1 MIHEKTILE
10 RLAGAKNSSDL
21 SHKPTRCDVDYM
33 GALGAAGIKH
43 KHGSSLLDADLSQSR
58 EDVTKAYKAAEGI
71 VRILAGK
78 RRWIMTPQKLRII
91 ATQALRLYLLPACPH
106 CHGRGY
112 TGVETAKPE
121 SLTPCPDCREKASKE
136 PSGRTV
142 SASGLPIPCP
152 TCNGKRYVKKPPE
165 PTHYAPKVC
174 SHCRGSGKR
183 PVPAQY
189 NREIRDVL
197 AIMESKRRAAGLAVK
212 RQMGSRME
220 VE

>member
-43 KHGSSLLDADLSQSR
+43 RHGSSLLDADLWQSR

-121 SLTPCPDCREKASKE
+121 SLTPCPDCREKGSKE
-136 PSGRTV
+136 PTGRAV

>member
-1 MIHEKTILE
+1 
-10 RLAGAKNSSDL
+10 
-21 SHKPTRCDVDYM
+21 
-33 GALGAAGIKH
+33 
-43 KHGSSLLDADLSQSR
+43 
-58 EDVTKAYKAAEGI
+58 
-71 VRILAGK
+71 
-78 RRWIMTPQKLRII
+78 MTPQKLRII

-112 TGVETAKPE
+112 TGVEMAKPE
-121 SLTPCPDCREKASKE
+121 SLTPCPSCREKGSKQ
-136 PSGRTV
+136 PTGRTV
-142 SASGLPIPCP
+142 SATGLATPCP
-152 TCNGKRYVKKPPE
+152 TCNGKRYVKKQAE

-174 SHCRGSGKR
+174 GQCRGTGKQ

-189 NREIRDVL
+189 SREIRDVL